1 MTVQVH
7 LNVIPPPEEVD
18 RIEKVLANQVRADTD
33 PFVPFLS
40 GNLAQSAEIGD
51 NEGKTAVIYPIKYAG
66 RQFDGGI
73 KVGKP
78 FNYTKTFHPLATSY
92 WIDNSKEANM
102 PRWEN
107 LVKEELL
114 K

>member
-1 MTVQVH
+1 MTVRVH
-7 LNVIPPPEEVD
+7 LSVIPPPEEVD

-40 GNLAQSAEIGD
+40 NNLARSAEIGD
-51 NEGKTAVIYPIKYAG
+51 NEGKTAVIYPGPYAHY
-66 RQFDGGI
+66 QFKGET
-73 KVGKP
+73 KAGKP
-78 FNYTKTFHPLATSY
+78 FHYTKTFHPLATSG
-92 WIDNSKEANM
+92 WIENSKEANM

-107 LVKEELL
+107 FVKEELL